1 MYYWILAALII
12 SVLAGYA
19 IYLQCKLRALDVS
32 QQRAAGLRQQDAV
45 ARSERAHKSIE
56 ILARATVADELTVT
70 EACMRI
76 DYLMQQLHESH
87 RFSLHRQVF
96 TQVAEAAAHIPILDR
111 WQALSAADKKRY
123 TLERLRI
130 EANYRDF
137 VIAACH
143 QLLDD

>member
-1 MYYWILAALII
+1 MYYWIVAVLII
-12 SVLAGYA
+12 IVLASYA
-19 IYLQCKLRALDVS
+19 LHLQRKLRALEVS
-32 QQRAAGLRQQDAV
+32 RQRDAGVRQQDAV
-45 ARSERAHKSIE
+45 ARSEQAHKSIE
-56 ILARATVADELTVT
+56 ILARATVIDELTVT

-76 DYLMQQLHESH
+76 DYLMQQLHASH
-87 RFSLHRQVF
+87 RFNLQRQVF
-96 TQVAEAAAHIPILDR
+96 TQVAEAAGHIPILDR

-137 VIAACH
+137 VIAACR

>member
-1 MYYWILAALII
+1 MYYWIVAALII
-12 SVLAGYA
+12 VALGGYA
-19 IYLQCKLRALDVS
+19 LYLQRKVRALEVS
-32 QQRAAGLRQQDAV
+32 QRRAAALRQQGAD
-45 ARSERAHKSIE
+45 ARSERAHRSIE

-70 EACMRI
+70 ESCMRI
-76 DYLMQQLHESH
+76 DYLMQQLHEGH
-87 RFSLHRQVF
+87 RFSLQRQVF

-137 VIAACH
+137 VLAACR